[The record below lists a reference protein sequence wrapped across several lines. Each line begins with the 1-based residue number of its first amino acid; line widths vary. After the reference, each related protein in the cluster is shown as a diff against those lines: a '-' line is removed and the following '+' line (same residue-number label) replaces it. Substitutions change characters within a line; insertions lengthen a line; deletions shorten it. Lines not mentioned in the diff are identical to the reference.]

1 MRPGTG
7 RFIQDLCSSECHIPS
22 HSLARV
28 RTCWIVAQHVHVLRP
43 VRWEDTGMAA
53 GFSIVKSGSANSKS
67 CFGEDKEWFIQI
79 TLAASD
85 ADVAIALILL

>member
-1 MRPGTG
+1 
-7 RFIQDLCSSECHIPS
+7 
-22 HSLARV
+22 
-28 RTCWIVAQHVHVLRP
+28 
-43 VRWEDTGMAA
+43 MAA